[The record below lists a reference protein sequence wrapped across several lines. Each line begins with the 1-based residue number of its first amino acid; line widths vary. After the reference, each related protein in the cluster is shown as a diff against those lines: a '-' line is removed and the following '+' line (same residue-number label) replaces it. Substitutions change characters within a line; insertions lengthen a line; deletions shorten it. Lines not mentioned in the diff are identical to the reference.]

1 MSADVYAI
9 SEVNTVVAELNEI
22 VVIVTGTNGGSI
34 TDMVE
39 EMELRNKAHNK
50 GPCAVML
57 SARCEWEWQGMF

>member
-1 MSADVYAI
+1 VSADVYAI

-39 EMELRNKAHNK
+39 EMQN
-50 GPCAVML
+50 
-57 SARCEWEWQGMF
+57 